1 MQTTYQND
9 FQHNYLI
16 LHPDKETDMSAYPV
30 RMLLNNDI
38 PPLLSCTIQSV
49 DGQKNFYYDIT
60 DKSPLTAFYEKD
72 KLDFDNLRL
81 LFCRFTEA
89 AEQIGSHLLDV
100 NDLVMAP
107 EYVYIDQQNTLLQFC
122 YLPGYGIDVRN
133 QFRSFTEYLLPKIDH
148 KDQDAVVLGYG
159 IYRQS
164 LEENFHLDQ
173 VKEHLFRTSSETAS
187 QIHTYETIPDEE
199 DSLRQKALQD
209 FFEDDDSDCT
219 PTVHEPIPW
228 STIITSA
235 AWTIALLGI
244 CILRYLGYFS
254 FLTLPMMLG
263 VFILVLVIIALN
275 TIVWK
280 KQKSADARM
289 PEKWLQPNV
298 TQASIQWP
306 CKKSDDTETHD
317 EGSEENKAEWQNPP
331 TPPLSSRAHP
341 PDTKDTQPYTP
352 DIGDTQPLPQLNLSP
367 GGTLISKDPQRL
379 TDISLTGDLT
389 LIGKLNSRVDAV
401 IPLPTVSRIHAK
413 LCRVD
418 QEYYLMDLNSK
429 NGTYLNGQLL
439 PGHEN
444 RRLSPGDEVAF
455 ADASYTFAL

>member
-1 MQTTYQND
+1 MEITYQND

-16 LHPDKETDMSAYPV
+16 LQTDKEADMGAYPV

-38 PPLLSCTIQSV
+38 PPLLTCTIQSV

-60 DKSPLTAFYEKD
+60 NKSPLTAFYEKD
-72 KLDFDNLRL
+72 KLDFENLRL

-133 QFRSFTEYLLPKIDH
+133 QFRTFTEYLLPKIDH

-173 VKEHLFRTSSETAS
+173 VKEHLYRISSETAS
-187 QIHTYETIPDEE
+187 QVHTYETAQDDDTP
-199 DSLRQKALQD
+199 LRQEAMRE
-209 FFEDDDSDCT
+209 FFEGDDTENQS
-219 PTVHEPIPW
+219 TVREPIPW
-228 STIITSA
+228 GTILTSA
-235 AWTIALLGI
+235 AWTMALLGI
-244 CILRYLGYFS
+244 CILRYLGYLT

-263 VFILVLVIIALN
+263 LFILLLTIITLN
-275 TIVWK
+275 TILWK
-280 KQKSADARM
+280 KQKSADTRM

-306 CKKSDDTETHD
+306 GKKSADSDIPGNWSTD
-317 EGSEENKAEWQNPP
+317 SEAEMQHAAI
-331 TPPLSSRAHP
+331 TPKTP
-341 PDTKDTQPYTP
+341 QPYTP
-352 DIGDTQPLPQLNLSP
+352 DLGDTQPLPQLNLSP
-367 GGTLISKDPQRL
+367 GGTLLSKDPQRL
-379 TDISLTGDLT
+379 PNISLTGDLT
-389 LIGKLNSRVDAV
+389 LIGKLDSRVDAV

-413 LCRVD
+413 LRKVD

-444 RRLSPGDEVAF
+444 RLLSPGDEISF
-455 ADASYTFAL
+455 ADAAYTFAL